1 MLEKGFRLML
11 LILGTGGIY
20 RLTRSEKRQIGLMLA
35 GGVAGLFLITYFGA
49 LVPALKGWQ
58 PLRFKVPYDLF
69 LALGAAYTVAQWS
82 LGINFRFAP
91 WLLGAA
97 LLSFGVN
104 VYQTESTGRLQLR
117 SEILPEIQSIID
129 WIRAD
134 SPKEARVL
142 FEESGDET
150 GFVYDGSYLSSL
162 IALRT
167 DRQLIGGPINL
178 YNDRHHFAELHSGKF
193 LKRDISSFSDDE
205 LRNYFNL
212 YNIGAVVAF
221 HPATLRRLQAIP
233 GLVTVERQVG
243 PVVLMKSNQTL
254 NWFVEG
260 QGQVSA
266 GLNRLELSE
275 IKGNTVVLK
284 YHWID
289 GLHSEPA
296 TKIEPVKLADDPIP
310 FIKLIDPPANLR
322 LQFGS

>member
-1 MLEKGFRLML
+1 ML
-11 LILGTGGIY
+11 LLLGIGAIY
-20 RLTRSEKRQIGLMLA
+20 RLIKTDKRQLGVMLA
-35 GGVAGLFLITYFGA
+35 CAVTVLFLISYFGA
-49 LVPALKGWQ
+49 LIPTLKGWQ

-82 LGINFRFAP
+82 LGFNYRLVP

-104 VYQTESTGRLQLR
+104 LYQTESAGKLQLR

-134 SPKEARVL
+134 SPKEARIL
-142 FEESGDET
+142 FEESGDES

-162 IALRT
+162 IALQT

-193 LKRDISSFSDDE
+193 LKRDIASFSEDE

-233 GLVTVERQVG
+233 GLVTVERRTG
-243 PVVLMKSNQTL
+243 PVFLMKVNQTL
-254 NWFVEG
+254 NWFVDG
-260 QGQVSA
+260 QGRLSA
-266 GLNRLELSE
+266 TFNRLELSE
-275 IKGNTVVLK
+275 LKGSTVVLK

-289 GLHSEPA
+289 GLQADPA
-296 TKIEPVKLADDPIP
+296 TKIEAVKLADDPIP
-310 FIKLIDPPANLR
+310 FIKLIDPPVTLR
-322 LQFGS
+322 LRVGS